1 VDGKGLVT
9 RLVTD
14 GAFDDYASDTRYTG
28 WGSKVTVTAPPADQI
43 IDEDHVD
50 YSTKPETPLNSVIE
64 QSAGN

>member
-1 VDGKGLVT
+1 MT

-14 GAFDDYASDTRYTG
+14 GALDDLVDDYASDTRYTG
-28 WGSKVTVTAPPADQI
+28 WGSKVTVTAPPAEQI

-64 QSAGN
+64 QFAGN